1 MLPSRRALLVT
12 ALAVATDTFV
22 YGLAVPVLP
31 TLAAAEGVG
40 DAGLGL
46 LFASY
51 AAALLVA
58 TPAVGVWVDR
68 AGPRRPLFVGLLALA
83 GATLAFAFARGF
95 AWLMAARAL
104 QGASAAVTWTAGL
117 ALLAATHAP
126 AERGRAM
133 GAALGAMT
141 AGTLLGP
148 PAAGLLFE
156 RVGPRA
162 PFVLGAAVAAAD
174 AVLRLALVPPLP
186 HAPPSESPRAALL
199 RPGAATMLGACAAGA
214 MTLGF
219 FEPVVGA
226 ELTRAHGAFAVG
238 LSFGVATLASSVAF
252 PAAGRLADRFS
263 PASVAAASLAF
274 AGAAAVALGRAH
286 GVAATTAGLS
296 FVAIGV
302 AGVLAPTATL
312 AAQVAEASDPPAYG
326 AVYAAYN
333 VAYAL
338 GLFAGPALGGGL
350 ASLLGA
356 PRAEAAY
363 GAATLAAAAA
373 AGLALRLVSNGRPSS

>member
-1 MLPSRRALLVT
+1 MPPSRRALIVA
-12 ALAVATDTFV
+12 ALAVAVDTFV

-31 TLAAAEGVG
+31 ALAAGVGVG

-51 AAALLVA
+51 AAALLAA

-68 AGPRRPLFVGLLALA
+68 VGPRQPLLAGLIMLA
-83 GATLAFAFARGF
+83 GATLAFAFARGLP
-95 AWLMAARAL
+95 WLLAARAL

-117 ALLAATHAP
+117 SLLAATHAP

-141 AGTLLGP
+141 IGTLLGP

-174 AVLRLALVPPLP
+174 AILRIALVPPLP
-186 HAPPSESPRAALL
+186 HAPPAESPRLALR
-199 RPGAATMLGACAAGA
+199 RPGAGTMLAACAAGA
-214 MTLGF
+214 ATLGF

-226 ELTRAHGAFAVG
+226 ELSRAHGTFAVG
-238 LSFGVATLASSVAF
+238 VAFGVATLASSVAF
-252 PAAGRLADRFS
+252 PLVGRLADRFT
-263 PASVAAASLAF
+263 PARVAIASLAF
-274 AGAAAVALGRAH
+274 AGAAAVVLGRAH

-296 FVAIGV
+296 LVAIGV
-302 AGVLAPTATL
+302 AGMLAPTATL
-312 AAQVAEASDPPAYG
+312 AGHVAEASDPPAYG

-333 VAYAL
+333 VAYAI
-338 GLFAGPALGGGL
+338 GLFVGPALGGALAGLGGAAEAETTYGL
-350 ASLLGA
+350 ALLGA
-356 PRAEAAY
+356 A
-363 GAATLAAAAA
+363 GL
-373 AGLALRLVSNGRPSS
+373 AGLALRRSRR